1 MRADLVPEDLW
12 KRVAPLLP
20 RAPERRRRSPGR
32 LRTMHLDH
40 RAVGGAHV
48 RTLKGGSRRPLAGRP
63 RPSRFQAPPEGGA
76 RRFARFLSVAGLTC
90 RAGQLA
96 GLPLPSRP
104 GSRQKA
110 VAASAQRHT
119 AVMSEESAR
128 LARALVEFRAA
139 EGISEREL
147 ARRTWLSHATIR
159 TFERDRG
166 ELPPPT
172 VARRFEEVLGWA
184 PGSIKATPSEETGL
198 EPSADSSSDL
208 E

>member
-1 MRADLVPEDLW
+1 
-12 KRVAPLLP
+12 
-20 RAPERRRRSPGR
+20 
-32 LRTMHLDH
+32 
-40 RAVGGAHV
+40 
-48 RTLKGGSRRPLAGRP
+48 
-63 RPSRFQAPPEGGA
+63 
-76 RRFARFLSVAGLTC
+76 LTC
-90 RAGQLA
+90 RAGRLA
-96 GLPLPSRP
+96 GACPCHRDR

-110 VAASAQRHT
+110 VAARALRHT

-128 LARALVEFRAA
+128 LARALVKFREA

-166 ELPPPT
+166 DLPTPT

-184 PGSIKATPSEETGL
+184 PGSIKVTPSEAMAL